1 MGFRF
6 LIKAIIFDT
15 QGILGVL
22 LIFLRIQKE
31 KSMILRK
38 NILTSSFLSCF
49 FFFFSF
55 TIPLFQLPLNLMTV
69 PHSLCHLLTP
79 YMTIH

>member
-6 LIKAIIFDT
+6 LIKAIIFDA
-15 QGILGVL
+15 QGIPGVL

-31 KSMILRK
+31 KSMILRT
-38 NILTSSFLSCF
+38 NILTSPFLSCF
-49 FFFFSF
+49 FFSF
-55 TIPLFQLPLNLMTV
+55 TISAFQLPLNLMTV